1 MKPED
6 IAVNK
11 WLQISMAVIGALTLA
26 SCANE
31 KVTGPTQEES
41 VMAAQYAVR
50 PSDGRPPM
58 QGAEADKIYENYID
72 SIGKPLKSGTNAPS
86 VRGQ

>member
-1 MKPED
+1 M
-6 IAVNK
+6 NK
-11 WLQISMAVIGALTLA
+11 WLRISVVAVGAVSLA

-31 KVTGPTQEES
+31 KVAGPTQEQS

-50 PSDGRPPM
+50 PSDGRAPM
-58 QGAEADKIYENYID
+58 QGAEADKVYENYID
-72 SIGKPLKSGTNAPS
+72 SIGKPLRSSNNEPS

>member
-11 WLQISMAVIGALTLA
+11 WLRISMVAVGAVSLA

-31 KVTGPTQEES
+31 KVAGPTQEES
-41 VMAAQYAVR
+41 VMAAQYAERQADAR
-50 PSDGRPPM
+50 PSM

-72 SIGKPLKSGTNAPS
+72 SIGRPLKSSNNEPS
-86 VRGQ
+86 ARGQ